1 MTAIS
6 NVAGGLLVD
15 ILSYARIEPQVLQVE
30 LHPYLTQGCLMRLT
44 KTLGIAVTAYSSFGP
59 QSYLELGFKG
69 NVKPLFEQ
77 DVVAKAAQAH
87 EKGVSLLL
95 HPVAGTEDRNRTGP
109 SSSALGDAEW
119 HCGYSQDKQSK

>member
-1 MTAIS
+1 MIVIS

-15 ILSYARIEPQVLQVE
+15 MLSYARIEPQVLQVE
-30 LHPYLTQGCLMRLT
+30 LHPYLTQEPLMRLT

-77 DVVAKAAQAH
+77 DVIIKAAQAH

-95 HPVAGTEDRNRTGP
+95 
-109 SSSALGDAEW
+109 
-119 HCGYSQDKQSK
+119 